1 MRAIDLVITKNNNA
15 KIEVRKDGDNFS
27 ASLVIGN
34 MDFITTVDKSVDKA
48 MWELNGAIVERG
60 ACAIRREIELI

>member
-1 MRAIDLVITKNNNA
+1 MRALDLVITKKNNA

-27 ASLVIGN
+27 ANLVVGN